1 MIHWCS
7 MARWIAV
14 MVAVAM
20 AAGVGLLAGYIRWG
34 TQAVQVQRVQQRLE
48 ATDAEAA
55 ALRDQKRQLEEK
67 VEQVTKEQDRLAQE
81 NETLRKEYTT
91 QQLLTGQGGELP
103 ARPPK

>member
-1 MIHWCS
+1 

-14 MVAVAM
+14 IVAVAI
-20 AAGVGLLAGYIRWG
+20 ATGAGVLAGYIRWG
-34 TQAVQVQRVQQRLE
+34 LQATQVEQLQQRLE
-48 ATDAEAA
+48 ASDTEATT
-55 ALRDQKRQLEEK
+55 LRDQKQQLEEK
-67 VEQVTKEQDRLAQE
+67 VEQVTKEQERLAQE

>member
-1 MIHWCS
+1 

-14 MVAVAM
+14 IVAVFI
-20 AAGVGLLAGYIRWG
+20 AAGTGVLVGYIRWG
-34 TQAVQVQRVQQRLE
+34 SRATQVERLQQRLE
-48 ATDAEAA
+48 ASDTEATT
-55 ALRDQKRQLEEK
+55 LREQKQKLEEK
-67 VEQVTKEQDRLAQE
+67 VEQVTQEQERLAQE

>member
-14 MVAVAM
+14 IVAVAI
-20 AAGVGLLAGYIRWG
+20 AAGVGVLAGYTRWG
-34 TQAVQVQRVQQRLE
+34 TQATQVERLQQRWE
-48 ATDAEAA
+48 ATDTEAT

-67 VEQVTKEQDRLAQE
+67 VEQVTKEQERLAQE
-81 NETLRKEYTT
+81 NETLRKEYTA

>member
-1 MIHWCS
+1 
-7 MARWIAV
+7 MARWIAAI
-14 MVAVAM
+14 VALVI

-34 TQAVQVQRVQQRLE
+34 TQATQVERLQRRLE
-48 ATDAEAA
+48 ATDTEAA

-67 VEQVTKEQDRLAQE
+67 AEQVTKEQERLAQE